1 MYPNPSKGTLNILSD
16 TDGDF
21 KIVNQL
27 GQTVK
32 TFKVTNSTTNMIDL
46 EYLNNGIYF
55 IQGTNGT
62 KITTGKLVI
71 KK

>member
-1 MYPNPSKGTLNILSD
+1 MYPNPSKGTIKILSD
-16 TDGDF
+16 TGGDF

-32 TFKVTNSTTNMIDL
+32 TFKVTNSSNNMIDL
-46 EYLNNGIYF
+46 EHLNNGIYF
-55 IQGTNGT
+55 IQGTNET
-62 KITTGKLVI
+62 KITTRKLII

>member
-1 MYPNPSKGTLNILSD
+1 MYPNPSKGIISILSD

-21 KIVNQL
+21 RVVNQL

-32 TFKVTNSTTNMIDL
+32 TFKVTNSSNNTIDL

-62 KITTGKLVI
+62 KITTGKLII

>member
-1 MYPNPSKGTLNILSD
+1 MYPNPSKGIISILSD

-21 KIVNQL
+21 KVVNQV

-32 TFKVTNSTTNMIDL
+32 TFKVTNSSSNTIDL

-62 KITTGKLVI
+62 KITTGKLII